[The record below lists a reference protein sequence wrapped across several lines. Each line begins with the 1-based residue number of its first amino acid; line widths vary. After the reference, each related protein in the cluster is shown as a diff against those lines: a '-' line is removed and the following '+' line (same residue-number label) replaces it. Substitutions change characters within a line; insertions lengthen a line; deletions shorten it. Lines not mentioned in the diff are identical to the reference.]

1 MAEPARVPSGAQPA
15 LTLRTV
21 PPAAQPR
28 LRPTMWSAGVPE
40 YARALTAD
48 EVKAAFEAP

>member
-1 MAEPARVPSGAQPA
+1 
-15 LTLRTV
+15 
-21 PPAAQPR
+21 
-28 LRPTMWSAGVPE
+28 MWSAGVPE